1 MSHNQ
6 ELFQWMAVVSS
17 HMPQLSKP
25 QAVTLA
31 LFSFGMVMT
40 RRCGM
45 TTVTHFLALLTGKTA
60 GSLRQRLRE
69 WCYDAPDKRGVG
81 RQEID
86 VTASF
91 APLLG
96 WIVSWWVKGD
106 RQVVLALDATSL
118 RQTFT
123 VLVISL
129 VYRGCAIPVAWAI
142 VVGNE
147 KGAWQPH
154 WLGLLG
160 LLRPALPK
168 RWRVLVL
175 TDRGLYARWL
185 FTAIRQQ
192 GWHPFMRINTQG
204 QYRRVRAKRWRPL
217 TGLVC
222 PNGQMWTGRVVC
234 FKSADRQ
241 LPCTL
246 LACWQPE
253 YRDAWLIVTDLPV
266 TQARIAC
273 YGWRAWIEAGFKD
286 FKRGGWRWEQTK
298 MTRPERAER
307 LWLVMAVATLWSLSV
322 GGLAEG
328 SHFPPLSAG
337 QRALSC
343 FVQGLNTIL
352 VAALQHRPC
361 PTGSFIPDDWHK
373 APLLC

>member
-1 MSHNQ
+1 
-6 ELFQWMAVVSS
+6 
-17 HMPQLSKP
+17 MPQLSKP

-45 TTVTHFLALLTGKTA
+45 TTVTHFLALLTGKTP

-96 WIVSWWVKGD
+96 WVVSWWQPGEH
-106 RQVVLALDATSL
+106 QLVLALDATSL

-123 VLVISL
+123 VLAVSV
-129 VYRGCAIPVAWAI
+129 VYRGCALPVAWTI
-142 VVGNE
+142 VRGNE
-147 KGAWQPH
+147 SGAWQPH
-154 WLGLLG
+154 WLGLLA
-160 LLRPALPK
+160 LLRPVVPK

-175 TDRGLYARWL
+175 SDRGLYARWL
-185 FTAIRQQ
+185 FIAIRQQ
-192 GWHPFMRINTQG
+192 GWHPFMRINHQG
-204 QYRRVRAKRWRPL
+204 QYRRGHAKRWQPL
-217 TGLVC
+217 KALVA
-222 PNGQMWTGRVVC
+222 PNGRIWAARVVC

-246 LACWQPE
+246 LACWHSDYADP
-253 YRDAWLIVTDLPV
+253 WLVVTDLPV
-266 TQARIAC
+266 TQAQIAC

-322 GGLAEG
+322 GGYADG
-328 SHFPPLSAG
+328 FAFPLLSAG
-337 QRALSC
+337 KRTLSC
-343 FVQGLNTIL
+343 FVQGLNMIL
-352 VAALQHRPC
+352 VAALQHRPLPMGC
-361 PTGSFIPDDWHK
+361 FIPDFRNK

>member
-1 MSHNQ
+1 MSHKSG
-6 ELFQWMAVVSS
+6 LFQWMALVSR
-17 HMPQLSKP
+17 HLPQLSKS

-45 TTVTHFLALLTGKTA
+45 TTVTHFLALLTGKTP

-69 WCYDAPDKRGVG
+69 WCYDAPDKRGAG

-91 APLLG
+91 APLLR
-96 WIVSWWVKGD
+96 WIIDWWQAGEH
-106 RQVVLALDATSL
+106 QLVLALDATSL

-123 VLVISL
+123 VLAVSV
-129 VYRGCAIPVAWAI
+129 VYRGCAIPVAWTI
-142 VVGNE
+142 VPASAAGS
-147 KGAWQPH
+147 WQAP
-154 WLGLLG
+154 WLGLLA
-160 LLRPALPK
+160 LLRPAVPK
-168 RWRVLVL
+168 QWRVLVL

-185 FTAIRQQ
+185 FSAIRQH
-192 GWHPFMRINTQG
+192 GWHPFMRINRQG
-204 QYRRVRAKRWRPL
+204 QYRRRRAQHWQPL
-217 TGLVC
+217 QALI
-222 PNGQMWTGRVVC
+222 PPQGQVWAGRVVC
-234 FKSADRQ
+234 FKSADCQ

-246 LACWQPE
+246 LACWQPT
-253 YRDAWLIVTDLPV
+253 YADAWLIVTDLPV
-266 TQARIAC
+266 TQAQIAC

-307 LWLVMAVATLWSLSV
+307 LWLVMAVATLWSLAV
-322 GGLAEG
+322 GGYADG
-328 SHFPPLSAG
+328 MAFPLLVADK
-337 QRALSC
+337 RVLSC

-352 VAALQHRPC
+352 VAALRHQPL
-361 PTGSFIPDDWHK
+361 PTPGFIPDFQNK

>member
-1 MSHNQ
+1 MSHKSG
-6 ELFQWMAVVSS
+6 LFQWMQVVSS

-25 QAVTLA
+25 QAMTLA

-45 TTVTHFLALLTGKTA
+45 TTVTHFLALLTGKSE

-69 WCYDAPDKRGVG
+69 WCYDAPDKRGAG
-81 RQEID
+81 RQEIE
-86 VTASF
+86 VSASF

-96 WIVSWWVKGD
+96 WIIGWWQQGE
-106 RQVVLALDATSL
+106 RQLVLALDATSL

-123 VLVISL
+123 VLAVSV
-129 VYRGCAIPVAWAI
+129 VYRGCAIPVAWSI
-142 VVGNE
+142 VRGTE
-147 KGAWQPH
+147 AGSWQPH
-154 WLGLLG
+154 WLGLLA
-160 LLRPALPK
+160 LLHPAVPK
-168 RWRVLVL
+168 RWRVLAL

-185 FTAIRQQ
+185 FGAIRQQ
-192 GWHPFMRINTQG
+192 GWHPFMRINHQG
-204 QYRRVRAKRWRPL
+204 QYRRRHARRWHPL
-217 TGLVC
+217 KALVA
-222 PNGQMWTGRVVC
+222 GKGRIWAARVVC

-246 LACWQPE
+246 LVCWQPD
-253 YRDAWLIVTDLPV
+253 YADPWLVVTDLPV
-266 TQARIAC
+266 TQAQIAC

-322 GGLAEG
+322 GGHADG
-328 SHFPPLSAG
+328 FAFPLLSAG
-337 QRALSC
+337 KRTLSG

-352 VAALQHRPC
+352 VAALQHHPLPMGC
-361 PTGSFIPDDWHK
+361 FIPDFRNK